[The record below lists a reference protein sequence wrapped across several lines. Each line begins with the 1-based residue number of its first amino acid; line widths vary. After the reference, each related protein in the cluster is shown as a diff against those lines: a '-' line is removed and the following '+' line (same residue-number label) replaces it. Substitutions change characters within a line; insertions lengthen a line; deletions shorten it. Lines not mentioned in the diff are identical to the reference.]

1 VSDVVDRVLAAL
13 NEHDL
18 DAFVACYAPDAT
30 IGDGYDRIAAT
41 GHGELRALYAGM
53 FERFPE
59 LHVEPGW
66 RTSVGD
72 FAVQEETV
80 TGRSG
85 HERHVAVYLLVDGLI
100 ARERLFA

>member
-53 FERFPE
+53 FERFPSF
-59 LHVEPGW
+59 
-66 RTSVGD
+66 TSNRAG
-72 FAVQEETV
+72 
-80 TGRSG
+80 GRRSATSPS
-85 HERHVAVYLLVDGLI
+85 R
-100 ARERLFA
+100 RRP